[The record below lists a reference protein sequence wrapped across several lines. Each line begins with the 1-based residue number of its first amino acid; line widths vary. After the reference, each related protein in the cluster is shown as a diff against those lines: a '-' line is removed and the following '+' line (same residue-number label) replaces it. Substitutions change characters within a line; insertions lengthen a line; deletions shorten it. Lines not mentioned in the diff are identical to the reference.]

1 MTIGENIRH
10 IRELKGMTQQELAD
24 SIGISRSYL
33 GDLEKNRRNP
43 STETIEKLS
52 NLLGVSIFYIMK
64 GMKTKQDE
72 LFFSNIKNED
82 FIDSFLNKRPED
94 IKEKVSNLEISSRNK
109 QLFNLINTLLSLDQ
123 TLSTDYDDT
132 NYKELVEE
140 FFNSIRYFD
149 YFISEYRIID
159 PKNNNY
165 KSQRLYLKNA
175 LNDFLASQAHTE
187 DAAIQLVKKLET
199 E

>member
-175 LNDFLASQAHTE
+175 LNDFLASQARTE

>member
-165 KSQRLYLKNA
+165 KSQRLHLKNA